1 MILQVDHVSSHSL
14 PCYRSP
20 PAYPGNNHMT
30 LDNGALTGSHFPG
43 NASSMAALPGNGL
56 IGNSYYGDS
65 SQHHQNSQQQLQN
78 EDETIRHLKG
88 IEVS

>member
-1 MILQVDHVSSHSL
+1 
-14 PCYRSP
+14 
-20 PAYPGNNHMT
+20 MT

-43 NASSMAALPGNGL
+43 NAPSMAALPGNGL
-56 IGNSYYGDS
+56 ISNSYYEDS